1 MSEKIKIDLNE
12 YKRFDRHFFDSSE
25 EFTYIGEGFFG
36 GKATG
41 LAFIRK
47 VLGGKFPDK
56 KYKGITI
63 NVPTLT
69 VLTTSVFD
77 SFMSMNNL
85 YDIAYSDESDEN
97 IAHSFQKASL
107 PGDLV
112 GDLRALISKV
122 HSPLAIRSSSLLE
135 DAMYEPFA
143 GIYGTKMIPNNQFD
157 INSRFKKLTE
167 AIKFVYSSTF
177 FKEAKDYIK
186 ATKNQIEDE
195 KMALIIQEVVG
206 LRHTDKFYPNV
217 SGVARSYNFYPMNR
231 AKPEDGVVDLAVGL
245 GKIIVD
251 GGSSWT
257 YAPTFPKVK
266 PPFGSNKE
274 YLDKTQ
280 KFFWSVNMGKPPAY
294 DPAKETEYMLYS
306 EITEAENDG
315 TLNFVA
321 STYDGLSD
329 RISPGINRSGPRTID
344 FYAILDLGLVPLNDL
359 IKELLVLCH
368 SSLGSAVE
376 IEFAVTFDNELENLR
391 FGFLQVRPMVVSDE
405 EILISDEE
413 FNGGNKILS
422 SSHVLG
428 NGEIHNISDIVF
440 VKPDKFESKFTKQIA
455 KEIETINSNL
465 VKEQKPYLLMG
476 FGRWGS
482 TDQWLGIPVNWGQI
496 SGTKVMVES
505 MLPNMNVDLSQGS
518 HFFHNITSFRV
529 LYFSVQ
535 FSDSEKIDWNWINS
549 NQIISDKEFVKH
561 VRLSKPLLVKA
572 DGRLGKG
579 VILK

>member
-47 VLGGKFPDK
+47 VLEEKFPGK

-97 IAHSFQKASL
+97 IAHAFQKANL
-107 PGDLV
+107 PTDLV

-122 HSPLAIRSSSLLE
+122 HTPLAVRSSSLLE

-157 INSRFKKLTE
+157 IDSRFKKLTE

-186 ATKNQIEDE
+186 ATKNKIEDE

-206 LRHTDKFYPNV
+206 LRHTDRFYPNV

-231 AKPEDGVVDLAVGL
+231 AKPEDGVVDLALGL

-257 YAPTFPKVK
+257 YSPSYPRVK
-266 PPFGSNKE
+266 PPFGSDKE

-280 KFFWSVNMGKPPAY
+280 KYFWSVNMGKPPAY

-306 EITEAENDG
+306 EITEAEKDG
-315 TLNFVA
+315 TLNYVA
-321 STYDGLSD
+321 STYDSNSD
-329 RISPGINRSGPRTID
+329 RMSPGISRIGPRAID
-344 FYAILDLGLVPLNDL
+344 FYAILDLNLAPLNDL
-359 IKELLVLCH
+359 IQELLKVSH
-368 SSLGSAVE
+368 TSIESAIE
-376 IEFAVTFDNELENLR
+376 MEFAVTFDENLENIR
-391 FGFLQVRPMVVSDE
+391 FGFLQVRPMVVSNE
-405 EILISDEE
+405 EIQIPDDEYD
-413 FNGGNKILS
+413 GINKILS
-422 SSHVLG
+422 SPFVLG
-428 NGEIHNISDIVF
+428 NGEIDNISDIVF
-440 VKPDKFESKFTKQIA
+440 VKPEKFESKFTKQIA
-455 KEIETINSNL
+455 REIETINTNL
-465 VKEQKPYLLMG
+465 VNQKNPYLLMG

-496 SGTKVMVES
+496 SGSKVIVES

-529 LYFSVQ
+529 LYFSIQ
-535 FSDSEKIDWNWINS
+535 FSDSVKIDWDWINS
-549 NQIISDKEFVKH
+549 NQTVSETEFVKH
-561 VRLSKPLLVKA
+561 VKLSKPLLIKA